1 MRAALLQAHGLD
13 GLDVARIAAPAPGPG
28 EVLIRV
34 ETVGVNQLDLNV
46 IAGRGPGAAAKLPR
60 VLGIDPAGEIVELGP
75 GVDPARLGEPVVVK
89 PNIPCGGCA
98 ACRAGRESQ
107 CPAQSV
113 VGVHRD
119 GGAAEYA
126 VLPARVAFDRSGLDA
141 ATATAAVHS
150 LPIVLNAFD
159 AAGVRAGDRLLVTG
173 AGGTLGR
180 AAVEYGVH
188 LGADVTAASRHPLAD
203 VPAGVHAVATGP
215 DADLVRALERAAA
228 GRGSDGERFDAVV
241 DVSGSAALL
250 GQAVDALGWGGRAA
264 FCAASVDTRLVIDAR
279 DFYLSRKRLVGVAS
293 ADLDHVRR
301 ALDLVRDG
309 VVRPRIGARYPLD
322 DVRRAYREFPTTTPG
337 KVIIDVR

>member
-13 GLDVARIAAPAPGPG
+13 GLDLARVAAPAPGPG

-34 ETVGVNQLDLNV
+34 DTVGVNQLDLNV

-60 VLGIDPAGEIVELGP
+60 VLGIDPAGEIVAVGP
-75 GVDPARLGEPVVVK
+75 GVDPARSGEAVVVK
-89 PNIPCGGCA
+89 PNIPCGRCDACLA
-98 ACRAGRESQ
+98 ARESE

-119 GGAAEYA
+119 GGAAEYVA
-126 VLPARVAFDRSGLDA
+126 VPAEVAFDRSGLDA

-150 LPIVLNAFD
+150 MPIVLNAFD

-180 AAVEYGVH
+180 AAVELGVH
-188 LGADVTAASRHPLAD
+188 LGADVTAASRHPLD
-203 VPAGVHAVATGP
+203 DLPHGVRAVITGP
-215 DADLVRALERAAA
+215 EADLAGALERSGAAE
-228 GRGSDGERFDAVV
+228 GRGDVRFDAVV

-250 GQAVDALGWGGRAA
+250 GQAIAALGWRGRAA
-264 FCAASVDTRLVIDAR
+264 FCAASVDTRLTVDAR
-279 DFYLSRKRLVGVAS
+279 DFYLSRKRLAGVAS
-293 ADLDHVRR
+293 ADLEHVRR
-301 ALDLVRDG
+301 ALDLVRVG
-309 VVRPRIGARYPLD
+309 AVRPRIGARYPLD
-322 DVRRAYREFPTTTPG
+322 EIRRAYREFPTTTPG

>member
-13 GLDVARIAAPAPGPG
+13 GIEVAHAPAPAPAPG

-46 IAGRGPGAAAKLPR
+46 IAGRGPGAAASLPR
-60 VLGIDPAGEIVELGP
+60 VLGIDPAGEVVDVGP
-75 GVDPARLGEPVVVK
+75 GVDRGRIGRPVVVK
-89 PNIPCGGCA
+89 PNIPCGRCD
-98 ACRAGRESQ
+98 ACLAGHESA
-107 CPAQSV
+107 CPDQRV
-113 VGVHRD
+113 VGVHRN
-119 GGAAEYA
+119 GGAAEYVA
-126 VLPARVAFDRSGLDA
+126 VPAEVAFDRSGLDA

-159 AAGVRAGDRLLVTG
+159 AARVRPGERLLVTG

-188 LGADVTAASRHPLAD
+188 LGADVTAASRLPLVD
-203 VPAGVHAVATGP
+203 MPDGVHVLQTGP
-215 DADLVRALERAAA
+215 GADLAGALERAITL
-228 GRGSDGERFDAVV
+228 DGLDATRFDAVV
-241 DVSGSAALL
+241 DVSGSASLL

-264 FCAASVDTRLVIDAR
+264 FCAASVDTRLIIDAR
-279 DFYLSRKRLVGVAS
+279 DFYLSRKRLAGVAS

-301 ALDLVRDG
+301 ALDLVREG
-309 VVRPRIGARYPLD
+309 AVHPRIGARYALD
-322 DVRRAYREFPTTTPG
+322 DVRRAYREFPTTSPG

>member
-13 GLDVARIAAPAPGPG
+13 GLDVARVAAPEPGPG

-34 ETVGVNQLDLNV
+34 QTVGVNQLDLNV

-60 VLGIDPAGEIVELGP
+60 VLGIDPAGEIVAVGP
-75 GVDPARLGEPVVVK
+75 GVDPARIGEAVVVK
-89 PNIPCGGCA
+89 PNIPCGRCD
-98 ACRAGRESQ
+98 ACLAGRESE
-107 CPAQSV
+107 CPSQAV

-126 VLPARVAFDRSGLDA
+126 VVPAEVAFERCGLDA

-180 AAVEYGVH
+180 AAVELGVH
-188 LGADVTAASRHPLAD
+188 LGADVTAASRHPLDD
-203 VPAGVHAVATGP
+203 VPDGVRAIVTGP
-215 DADLVRALERAAA
+215 EADLAGAIERSAAPA
-228 GRGSDGERFDAVV
+228 GRDGRFDAVV

-250 GQAVDALGWGGRAA
+250 GQAIAALGWRGRAA
-264 FCAASVDTRLVIDAR
+264 FCAASVDTRLTIDAR
-279 DFYLSRKRLVGVAS
+279 DFYLSRKRLAGVAS
-293 ADLDHVRR
+293 ADLEHVRR

-309 VVRPRIGARYPLD
+309 AVRPRIGARYPLD